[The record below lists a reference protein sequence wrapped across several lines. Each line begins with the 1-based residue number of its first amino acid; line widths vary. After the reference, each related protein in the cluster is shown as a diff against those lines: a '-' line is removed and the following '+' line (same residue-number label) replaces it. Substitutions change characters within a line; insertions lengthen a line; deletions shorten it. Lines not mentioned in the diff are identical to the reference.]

1 MSAFLCLI
9 IHFSFDAIGF
19 SFLLILNPSG
29 MEGGPVFGEHAHL
42 IGIFIKPLRQK
53 ASGAEVQVT

>member
-9 IHFSFDAIGF
+9 FYYSYSVGF
-19 SFLLILNPSG
+19 SFPLILNLSG
-29 MEGGPVFGEHAHL
+29 IEGGPVFGEHAHL

-53 ASGAEVQVT
+53 ASGAEVQVI